1 MSHVHQEGASDHMLI
16 LAAVLPA
23 LVLLAVV
30 YAADRHK
37 ERPRRVLPLFV
48 VGALVVLPAGLCER
62 YLLDLYAATPNPPT
76 GFVASLVTAFF
87 VAGITEEA
95 FKGFAFLRLVYHR
108 PIFSEMYDGVLY
120 AVAISLGFAA
130 VENILYVTS
139 DGLQTA
145 FVRAF
150 TAVPAHGLFG
160 VAMGSYFGKA
170 KFSSAPLWPAF
181 AVPALLHGAYDAFAL
196 AHGFWANIALI
207 GYLMWLVR
215 FSWIKAATARVS
227 DRFEGHRTS

>member
-1 MSHVHQEGASDHMLI
+1 MLI

-23 LVLLAVV
+23 LALLAVV
-30 YAADRHK
+30 YAFDRHK
-37 ERPRRVLPLFV
+37 GHPRHVLPLFL

-76 GFVASLVTAFF
+76 GFAASLLTAFF
-87 VAGITEEA
+87 VAGITEET

-108 PIFSEMYDGVLY
+108 PIFTEMYDGVLY
-120 AVAISLGFAA
+120 AVAIGLGFAA

-150 TAVPAHGLFG
+150 TAVPAHALFG
-160 VAMGSYFGKA
+160 IAMGSYFSRA
-170 KFSSAPLWPAF
+170 KFAGAPLWPAF
-181 AVPALLHGAYDAFAL
+181 TIPALLHGTYDAFAL
-196 AHGFWANIALI
+196 AHGYWANIALI
-207 GYLMWLVR
+207 AYLMWLVR
-215 FSWIKAATARVS
+215 FSWIKAATLRLR
-227 DRFEGHRTS
+227 DRFADHRTS

>member
-1 MSHVHQEGASDHMLI
+1 MII

-23 LVLLAVV
+23 LILLAIA

-37 ERPRRVLPLFV
+37 EHPRRVLSLFLA
-48 VGALVVLPAGLCER
+48 GALVVLPAGLCER

-76 GFVASLVTAFF
+76 GFLATLVTAFF
-87 VAGITEEA
+87 IAGISEET
-95 FKGFAFLRLVYHR
+95 FKGLAFWRLVYHR
-108 PIFSEMYDGVLY
+108 AFLEEMYDGVLY
-120 AVAISLGFAA
+120 AVSIGLGFAA

-150 TAVPAHGLFG
+150 TAVPAHALFG
-160 VAMGSYFGKA
+160 VAMGYYFSKA
-170 KFSSAPLWPAF
+170 KFAGGPLWPGF
-181 AVPALLHGAYDAFAL
+181 VIPALLHGAYDAFAL
-196 AHGFWANIALI
+196 AQGFWANLALI

-215 FSWIKAATARVS
+215 FSWVRAATLRLRDSRTA
-227 DRFEGHRTS
+227 HRTS